1 MRTIQEAMA
10 EREAEGKSTTAA
22 GTVTAPVATSVTAS
36 APAEP
41 QVPVAPGE
49 NSAPVQ
55 MDTEVQKGSSDTQL
69 DDIVSKVLRSRPTT
83 KTGTDNQPDSE
94 PKFNVNDI
102 DKIQDPEAKK
112 YAQEAYKSFEKGYQ
126 KKFQELSE
134 ERKKLEHSLESSNKW
149 TPEKVQSLLS
159 NQEFINASQAILQ
172 SSNPTEGA
180 MSDNEWSA
188 LSDKEKVEIKSM
200 KQELLAMKH
209 ENQLTKFNAELEKQN
224 AELATKYADY
234 DSTKVNQLRD
244 GLLAG
249 KIQATNEH
257 LWKVLS
263 YEDAIKKAYQMGK
276 EDRKLD
282 TATRVSSASPVANL
296 SSTTQNNAG
305 TKQADGESSKDY
317 LRRILSEKLA
327 ERHKKTN

>member
-1 MRTIQEAMA
+1 MRTIAEAMA
-10 EREAEGKSTTAA
+10 ERAAEGKSTA
-22 GTVTAPVATSVTAS
+22 GTAQAP
-36 APAEP
+36 APAPAPTQAEP

-49 NSAPVQ
+49 NQTPVQ
-55 MDTEVQKGSSDTQL
+55 METEVQKGSSTDTEV
-69 DDIVSKVLRSRPTT
+69 DDIVKRVLSGKP
-83 KTGTDNQPDSE
+83 KTPDLNRAGNQPDPD
-94 PKFNVNDI
+94 PKFNVTDI
-102 DKIQDPEAKK
+102 DKITDPEAKK

-126 KKFQELSE
+126 KKFQELAE
-134 ERKKLEHSLESSNKW
+134 ERKKLDTQIESSNKW

-180 MSDNEWSA
+180 MSDTEWSA
-188 LSDKEKVEIKSM
+188 LSDKEKSEIKSM

-224 AELATKYADY
+224 SELSSKYSDY
-234 DSTKVNQLRD
+234 DATKVNQLRD

-263 YEDAIKKAYQMGK
+263 YEDAIKKAYLLGK

-282 TATRVSSASPVANL
+282 TQVQVSNASPVAGL
-296 SSTTQNNAG
+296 SRTTQSSPDVKPAE
-305 TKQADGESSKDY
+305 GEDSKSF
-317 LRRILSEKLA
+317 LKRVMAAKLA
-327 ERHKKTN
+327 ERYKKV